1 MEGTMDNTTTYQ
13 VKLVSR
19 DAVEQALVALNKR
32 ATRRG
37 VPNFTWTWGKPTTET
52 KFVGDDKVLA
62 RGVRLVHHNVVTSR
76 YEVAVDM
83 IELTLPE
90 QIPVINGWRFVASLE
105 HVDGANIIHEVPG
118 ETVPEVYRNRGS
130 HCDHCRYIRQRN
142 DTYVLCHEDGRTM
155 QVGSTCI
162 KDFLGNDAAHNVAL
176 AATMISSIPELLRS
190 IDDGLG
196 GFGGGS
202 SDCLA
207 IVPFLQNVAACIRMN
222 GWVSR
227 TASKDGGA
235 TATVD
240 VVLSELDKRAPQW
253 TVSDDDK
260 GLAER
265 ALLWA
270 EMLTDE
276 QVNADKGNYLHNVR
290 TVANSGV
297 IRFRNAGIAAS
308 IIAAYQRAVGEAKR
322 AEGKREQSNLH
333 VGTVGKRDTF
343 ADAQLDYVAGYA
355 TQYGYTTVLTFVL
368 GNGAVLV
375 WKASNTDLSKEDIGK
390 RFNIVGSV
398 KTHGDYKG
406 KSQTYLTRCKLEQV
420 A

>member
-1 MEGTMDNTTTYQ
+1 METTYQ
-13 VKLVSR
+13 VKLVSFT
-19 DAVEQALVALNKR
+19 AIEAALVALNKR
-32 ATRRG
+32 AVRRG
-37 VPNFTWTWGKPTTET
+37 VPAFQWTWGKPTTEK
-52 KFVGDDKVLA
+52 KFVDDRKALHN
-62 RGVRLVHHNVVTSR
+62 GVRLIHHNEVTGR
-76 YEVAVDM
+76 FEVEVDV
-83 IELTLPE
+83 IQLTLPE

-118 ETVPEVYRNRGS
+118 ETVPEMYRSRGS

-142 DTYVLCHEDGRTM
+142 DTYVLRHEDGRTM

-162 KDFLGNDAAHNVAL
+162 KDFLGNNAAYNAAL
-176 AATMISSIPELLRS
+176 AATLISSIPELMRS
-190 IDDGLG
+190 IEDG
-196 GFGGGS
+196 FEGGGH
-202 SDCLA
+202 SDCFA
-207 IVPFLQNVAACIRMN
+207 ISPFLQNVAACIREN

-227 TASKDGGA
+227 TASKEGGA

-240 VVLSELDKRAPQW
+240 VVLSNQDWTPTEADK
-253 TVSDDDK
+253 S
-260 GLAER
+260 LAER

-276 QVNADKGNYLHNVR
+276 QVNAGGSNYLHNVR

-297 IRFRNAGIAAS
+297 IRSRNAGIAAS
-308 IIAAYQRAVGEAKR
+308 IIAAYQRAVGEMKR
-322 AEGKREQSNLH
+322 AEGKREQVNLH
-333 VGTVGKRDTF
+333 VGTVGKRDSF
-343 ADAQLDYVAGYA
+343 ANAQLDYVAGYA

-368 GNGAVLV
+368 DNGAVLV

-406 KSQTYLTRCKLEQV
+406 RMQTYLTRCKLEQV